1 MAFASAPFDAQNPGA
16 GHAEVETPRFT
27 FDAVYATHA
36 PFVWRS
42 VRRLGVP
49 VHAVDDAV
57 QKSSW
62 SSPTAP
68 DSKTHHDCRL
78 ALRNRHP
85 RRSPASTHR
94 ATQEPQCARCAPFD
108 TEKLVDGRSPSPHDL
123 AERQQAIRRLYAV
136 LDQMNDERREVFV
149 LYELE
154 QLTAPEIAEALGVNV
169 NTVYWRQRTARQE
182 FEKILRR
189 PQKSEAGSTR

>member
-1 MAFASAPFDAQNPGA
+1 M
-16 GHAEVETPRFT
+16 
-27 FDAVYATHA
+27 
-36 PFVWRS
+36 WRS

-57 QKSSW
+57 QEIFLVVHRRLPEFEERTTIVAWLYAIAIRVVRQHRRTVQRKS
-62 SSPTAP
+62 P
-68 DSKTHHDCRL
+68 H
-78 ALRNRHP
+78 ALDG
-85 RRSPASTHR
+85 
-94 ATQEPQCARCAPFD
+94 APFD
-108 TEKLVDGRSPSPHDL
+108 AEKLVDGRSPSPHDL